1 MGILGYMLSF
11 FSIFLFL
18 FRVGRGIDGLT
29 EGLRKNCSRGFP
41 SVPTLTREP
50 RNSTE
55 TLRITSA

>member
-29 EGLRKNCSRGFP
+29 EGLSEPLKRLKRKEKGGRRGRRK
-41 SVPTLTREP
+41 VGT
-50 RNSTE
+50 
-55 TLRITSA
+55 